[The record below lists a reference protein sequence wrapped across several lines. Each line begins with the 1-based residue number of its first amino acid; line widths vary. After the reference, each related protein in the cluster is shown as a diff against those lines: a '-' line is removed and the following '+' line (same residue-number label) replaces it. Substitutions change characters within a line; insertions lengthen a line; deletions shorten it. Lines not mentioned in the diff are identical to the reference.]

1 MYLRL
6 FGLIPNINQGLENSN
21 FKLLS
26 QAMLKEKK
34 KKVKCPDL
42 FKMDCKHLGEKKKS
56 QHAFIKNH
64 RKMNK

>member
-6 FGLIPNINQGLENSN
+6 FGLIPNTNQGLDNSN

-26 QAMLKEKK
+26 KAMLKEK

-42 FKMDCKHLGEKKKS
+42 FKMDYKRLGKKNKS
-56 QHAFIKNH
+56 QHVFIKNH

>member
-6 FGLIPNINQGLENSN
+6 FGLIPNINQGLDNSN

-26 QAMLKEKK
+26 QAMLKEK

-42 FKMDCKHLGEKKKS
+42 FKMDCKHLGEKKN
-56 QHAFIKNH
+56 HRVFIKNH